1 MRYLFFYA
9 IIILIFSHCVS
20 KQELLVIQHQVDEI
34 KEENNWIKKQT
45 KWYLDSQRILKD
57 TLIKLKSYTDR
68 LSYKQKTEVFQQH
81 FISDSMKIERCSFA
95 TRDEKDTY
103 HYLNYARTKPREF
116 CEKFVI
122 PYWDKKNSYHN
133 SLVKT
138 MMKMEPVNPI
148 FPDFQCYQS
157 AWCHALKSGK
167 TGYIGHSR
175 NKDPQTGSRCNSYF
189 MGECCAYGS
198 SDGLGIILMLLID
211 DGVPSLGHRNICLS
225 SGYRVVGI
233 SIQPHSSYRHNCVL
247 DFM

>member
-1 MRYLFFYA
+1 MRILFFIA
-9 IIILIFSHCVS
+9 TIMMIFTHCVS
-20 KQELLVIQHQVDEI
+20 KQELASIQQQANEI
-34 KEENNWIKKQT
+34 KDENYSIKTEIKG
-45 KWYLDSQRILKD
+45 YIDSQKILKD
-57 TLIKLKSYTDR
+57 TLNKLRSTLSR
-68 LSYKQKTEVFQQH
+68 VSYKKKTEVFQQH
-81 FISDSMKIERCSFA
+81 FISDSLKIERCSFA

-122 PYWDKKNSYHN
+122 PNWDKNNSYHN

-167 TGYIGHSR
+167 TGYTGHSR
-175 NKDPQTGSRCNSYF
+175 NRDPQTGSRCNSYF
-189 MGECCAYGS
+189 TGECCSYGHEN
-198 SDGLGIILMLLID
+198 GLGIILQLLID
-211 DGVPSLGHRNICLS
+211 DGVPSLGHRKICLS
-225 SGYRVVGI
+225 AGYSVVGI
-233 SIQPHSSYRHNCVL
+233 SIQPHSVWNYNCVL